1 MNSSL
6 SGGPCS
12 MESHYSR
19 KQWLEFQ
26 LLLSYQWLS
35 GFKSSNRFPGTRQP
49 LVSRLPGGKHGE
61 VRHFRAQ
68 DSGWECGRVWV
79 YQAWS
84 LRFYLQRLQPSMV
97 IPAFTLRAWRT
108 AGGSED
114 QGRQG
119 LREPL
124 SQNKRLE
131 RHFHSPCPG
140 LFE

>member
-1 MNSSL
+1 
-6 SGGPCS
+6 

-84 LRFYLQRLQPSMV
+84 LRFYLQRLQPSLV
-97 IPAFTLRAWRT
+97 VPAFTL
-108 AGGSED
+108 G
-114 QGRQG
+114 GRQEG
-119 LREPL
+119 QKIKVARGYGSLCLKTRDSSVTSTAPAQGSL
-124 SQNKRLE
+124 NS
-131 RHFHSPCPG
+131 
-140 LFE
+140 